1 MMTPREDL
9 VHHPPSSIDIR
20 PKPSSTVSK
29 NPNYDNQY
37 LTHDKFGTFRDPNGY
52 ARKIDGYVLQV
63 SRENIADILRMA
75 NGADNLFIQQHT
87 VDRPWI
93 LPIISHDL

>member
-20 PKPSSTVSK
+20 PKPSSTGPK
-29 NPNYDNQY
+29 W
-37 LTHDKFGTFRDPNGY
+37 L
-52 ARKIDGYVLQV
+52 RKKRWPCTTSID
-63 SRENIADILRMA
+63 IADILRMA